1 MLPKIIKNYYN
12 LISEIQIKSSLK
24 KKILKKADCARLTT
38 NEMEQLVDIVDKLK
52 ILEQTE
58 IDIPQ
63 KISNIKAI
71 L

>member
-1 MLPKIIKNYYN
+1 MGKVKDQNFDM
-12 LISEIQIKSSLK
+12 SLMCPMF
-24 KKILKKADCARLTT
+24 IRQ
-38 NEMEQLVDIVDKLK
+38 QLVDIVDKLK